1 MTHTLETTGIARVV
15 ARALRLNEDLTEAIG
30 LGHDTGH
37 PPFGHAGEAALD
49 ELLRDR
55 GGFRHNEQSARIAEA
70 LNLTREV
77 IDGIFTHTGP
87 REPTTLEGKIVRIVD
102 RVAYINHDI
111 DDAIRY
117 GILEE
122 GDLPRDEIALLGP
135 TGGQRI
141 DTLVHDLVETLRRRR
156 RHRPERRD
164 RRGDALAP
172 LVHVRP
178 RLSRAGDA
186 PRARARE
193 GRRSVEIFEHGAS
206 VEFIAGMTDRFALS
220 YAERTLVARIKDSS
234 VEAVKAAADLVAVVE
249 ERTSLRKQGARLV
262 GRCPFHEERTPSFSV
277 NPSLGLY
284 HCFGC
289 HKGGDVIRFVRE
301 TQGLDF
307 AGAIEWLAERFR
319 IDLEYEDVSP
329 EQAAKRNRRA
339 RLHELLDDAATYYE
353 RHSGRPRSDRSRAT
367 TSRAAAS
374 ARPIAREFRLGLSL
388 GGDALSR
395 KALAKGFTRDELQ
408 AAGLM
413 RRRGRDAFQRR
424 LMFPLTDA
432 RGRVLGFQ
440 ARKLHD
446 DDPLAGKYVNTQES
460 ELFHKSAVVY
470 GLDKARSAI
479 AKQDRACVVEGNADV
494 IALRQ
499 AGFEPVVACMG
510 TSLTEQQLRELGR
523 LTKRLWL
530 AFDGDAA
537 GESAALRGMELAVAQ
552 RFDVNVVALPPGV
565 DPADDP
571 AGFEAHLRGAE
582 PYVVYRVRLELD
594 HADDREAGFRR
605 AKEILDGFPEGP
617 DKLAAQRLVTD
628 RVGTTVQ
635 FRTGAIP
642 SARAA
647 ANAPRVVDAGTR
659 LERNALAGA
668 LAHEELRPLLGQLTP
683 EHFYDPTSTGGSAST
698 SSTGAPLD
706 SDAVALLAELD
717 ARAEAEGIDV
727 ATGEELLW
735 RLRER
740 RAAARA
746 AGSRRRA
753 TRELQEMLR
762 KLFERVSALSGR

>member
-1 MTHTLETTGIARVV
+1 M
-15 ARALRLNEDLTEAIG
+15 
-30 LGHDTGH
+30 
-37 PPFGHAGEAALD
+37 
-49 ELLRDR
+49 
-55 GGFRHNEQSARIAEA
+55 
-70 LNLTREV
+70 
-77 IDGIFTHTGP
+77 
-87 REPTTLEGKIVRIVD
+87 
-102 RVAYINHDI
+102 
-111 DDAIRY
+111 
-117 GILEE
+117 
-122 GDLPRDEIALLGP
+122 
-135 TGGQRI
+135 
-141 DTLVHDLVETLRRRR
+141 
-156 RHRPERRD
+156 
-164 RRGDALAP
+164 
-172 LVHVRP
+172 
-178 RLSRAGDA
+178 
-186 PRARARE
+186 
-193 GRRSVEIFEHGAS
+193 
-206 VEFIAGMTDRFALS
+206 
-220 YAERTLVARIKDSS
+220 ARIKDTS
-234 VEAVKAAADLVAVVE
+234 VDAVKAAAELVAVVE

-262 GRCPFHEERTPSFSV
+262 GRCPFHEERTASFSV

-289 HKGGDVIRFVRE
+289 HKGGDVISFVRE

-307 AGAIEWLAERFR
+307 AGAIEWLGERFR

-329 EQAAKRNRRA
+329 EQAAKRTRRV
-339 RLHELLDDAATYYE
+339 RLQELLDDAASYYE
-353 RHSGRPRSDRSRAT
+353 RALWETEAGSFARDYLKGRGFSEE
-367 TSRAAAS
+367 
-374 ARPIAREFRLGLSL
+374 IAREFRLGLSL
-388 GGDALSR
+388 GGNSLAR
-395 KALAKGFTRDELQ
+395 KAMAKGFTRDELL

-413 RRRGRDAFQRR
+413 RSRGEDYFQRR
-424 LMFPLTDA
+424 LMFPLADA

-446 DDPLAGKYVNTQES
+446 DDPLTGKYVNTQES

-470 GLDKARSAI
+470 GLDKARAAI

-523 LTKRLWL
+523 LTTRLWL

-537 GESAALRGMELAVAQ
+537 GESAALRGMELAVKQ
-552 RFDVNVVALPPGV
+552 QFDVNVVALPAGG

-571 AGFEAHLRGAE
+571 AGFEGHLRTAE
-582 PYVVYRVRLELD
+582 PYVVYRVRLELE
-594 HADDREAGFRR
+594 HADDRETGFRK

-628 RVGTTVQ
+628 RTGTTVQ

-668 LAHEELRPLLGQLTP
+668 LAHDELRPLLGRLTP
-683 EHFYDPTSTGGSAST
+683 EHFYDPVHRQIREHIVEGTT
-698 SSTGAPLD
+698 LD
-706 SDAVALLAELD
+706 DAGIELLAELD
-717 ARAEAEGIDV
+717 ARAEAEGIDA

-740 RAAARA
+740 EL
-746 AGSRRRA
+746 RRQLQGADVGR

-762 KLFERVSALSGR
+762 RLLERVSALSGR

>member
-1 MTHTLETTGIARVV
+1 M
-15 ARALRLNEDLTEAIG
+15 
-30 LGHDTGH
+30 
-37 PPFGHAGEAALD
+37 
-49 ELLRDR
+49 
-55 GGFRHNEQSARIAEA
+55 
-70 LNLTREV
+70 
-77 IDGIFTHTGP
+77 
-87 REPTTLEGKIVRIVD
+87 
-102 RVAYINHDI
+102 
-111 DDAIRY
+111 
-117 GILEE
+117 
-122 GDLPRDEIALLGP
+122 
-135 TGGQRI
+135 
-141 DTLVHDLVETLRRRR
+141 
-156 RHRPERRD
+156 
-164 RRGDALAP
+164 
-172 LVHVRP
+172 
-178 RLSRAGDA
+178 
-186 PRARARE
+186 
-193 GRRSVEIFEHGAS
+193 
-206 VEFIAGMTDRFALS
+206 
-220 YAERTLVARIKDSS
+220 ARIKDTS
-234 VEAVKAAADLVAVVE
+234 VDAVKAAADLVAVVE
-249 ERTSLRKQGARLV
+249 ERTSLRKQGARLI

-289 HKGGDVIRFVRE
+289 HQGGDVIKFVRD

-329 EQAAKRNRRA
+329 EQAAKRSRRV
-339 RLHELLDDAATYYE
+339 RLQELLDDAASFYE
-353 RHSGRPRSDRSRAT
+353 RALWETEVGSFARDYLKGRGFSEA
-367 TSRAAAS
+367 
-374 ARPIAREFRLGLSL
+374 IAREFRLGLSL
-388 GGDALSR
+388 GGDSLAR
-395 KALAKGFTRDELQ
+395 KAQAKGFARDELE
-408 AAGLM
+408 AAGLI
-413 RRRGRDAFQRR
+413 RGRADAFQRR

-440 ARKLHD
+440 ARKLYD
-446 DDPLAGKYVNTQES
+446 DDPLPGKYVNTRES

-470 GLDKARSAI
+470 GLDKARASI

-510 TSLTEQQLRELGR
+510 TALTEQQLRELGR

-552 RFDVNVVALPPGV
+552 QFDVNVVALPAGV

-571 AGFEAHLRGAE
+571 DGFEAHLRSAE
-582 PYVVYRVRLELD
+582 PYVVYRVRLELE

-628 RVGTTVQ
+628 RIGTTVQ

-647 ANAPRVVDAGTR
+647 ANGPRVVDAGTR

-668 LAHEELRPLLGQLTP
+668 LAHADLRPLLGQLTP
-683 EHFYDPTSTGGSAST
+683 EHFYDPLHRSIREHILDGV
-698 SSTGAPLD
+698 PLD
-706 SDAVALLAELD
+706 SDGIELLAELD
-717 ARAEAEGIDV
+717 ARAESEGIDA

-740 RAAARA
+740 DL
-746 AGSRRRA
+746 RRQLQGADATR

-762 KLFERVSALSGR
+762 KLLERVSALSSR

>member
-1 MTHTLETTGIARVV
+1 M
-15 ARALRLNEDLTEAIG
+15 
-30 LGHDTGH
+30 
-37 PPFGHAGEAALD
+37 
-49 ELLRDR
+49 
-55 GGFRHNEQSARIAEA
+55 
-70 LNLTREV
+70 
-77 IDGIFTHTGP
+77 
-87 REPTTLEGKIVRIVD
+87 
-102 RVAYINHDI
+102 
-111 DDAIRY
+111 
-117 GILEE
+117 
-122 GDLPRDEIALLGP
+122 
-135 TGGQRI
+135 
-141 DTLVHDLVETLRRRR
+141 
-156 RHRPERRD
+156 
-164 RRGDALAP
+164 
-172 LVHVRP
+172 
-178 RLSRAGDA
+178 
-186 PRARARE
+186 
-193 GRRSVEIFEHGAS
+193 
-206 VEFIAGMTDRFALS
+206 
-220 YAERTLVARIKDSS
+220 ARIKDTS

-277 NPSLGLY
+277 NPALGLY

-289 HKGGDVIRFVRE
+289 HQGGAVIKFVRE

-307 AGAIEWLAERFR
+307 AGAIEWLGERFR
-319 IDLEYEDVSP
+319 VDLEYEDVSP
-329 EQAAKRNRRA
+329 EQAEKRNRRA
-339 RLHELLDDAATYYE
+339 RLHELLDDAARYYE
-353 RHSGRPRSDRSRAT
+353 RALWETEAGSLARDYLKGRGFGEE
-367 TSRAAAS
+367 
-374 ARPIAREFRLGLSL
+374 IAREFRLGLSL
-388 GGDALSR
+388 GGDSLSR
-395 KALAKGFTRDELQ
+395 KAIAKGFKREELA
-408 AAGLM
+408 AAGLT
-413 RRRGRDAFQRR
+413 RSRGDDYFQRR

-440 ARKLHD
+440 ARKLYE
-446 DDPLAGKYVNTQES
+446 DDPLRGKYVNTQES

-510 TSLTEQQLRELGR
+510 TALTEQQLRELGR

-552 RFDVNVVALPPGV
+552 KFDVNVVALPPGV

-571 AGFEAHLRGAE
+571 SGFEAHLRSAE
-582 PYVVYRVRLELD
+582 PYVVYRVRLEMD
-594 HADDREAGFRR
+594 HADDREAGFRK

-668 LAHEELRPLLGQLTP
+668 LAHEALRPLLGELTP
-683 EHFYDPTSTGGSAST
+683 EHFYDEVHRRIRAYI
-698 SSTGAPLD
+698 LD
-706 SDAVALLAELD
+706 GTALDADGIALLAELD
-717 ARAEAEGIDV
+717 ARAEAEGIDA

-740 RAAARA
+740 QLRRELQGADVAR
-746 AGSRRRA
+746 
-753 TRELQEMLR
+753 TRELQELLR
-762 KLFERVSALSGR
+762 KLLERVSALSGR

>member
-1 MTHTLETTGIARVV
+1 
-15 ARALRLNEDLTEAIG
+15 
-30 LGHDTGH
+30 
-37 PPFGHAGEAALD
+37 
-49 ELLRDR
+49 
-55 GGFRHNEQSARIAEA
+55 
-70 LNLTREV
+70 
-77 IDGIFTHTGP
+77 
-87 REPTTLEGKIVRIVD
+87 
-102 RVAYINHDI
+102 
-111 DDAIRY
+111 
-117 GILEE
+117 
-122 GDLPRDEIALLGP
+122 
-135 TGGQRI
+135 
-141 DTLVHDLVETLRRRR
+141 
-156 RHRPERRD
+156 
-164 RRGDALAP
+164 
-172 LVHVRP
+172 
-178 RLSRAGDA
+178 
-186 PRARARE
+186 
-193 GRRSVEIFEHGAS
+193 
-206 VEFIAGMTDRFALS
+206 
-220 YAERTLVARIKDSS
+220 VARIKDTS
-234 VEAVKAAADLVAVVE
+234 VDAVKAAAELVAVVE

-262 GRCPFHEERTPSFSV
+262 GRCPFHEERTASFSV

-289 HKGGDVIRFVRE
+289 HKGGDVISFVRE

-307 AGAIEWLAERFR
+307 AGAIEWLGERFR
-319 IDLEYEDVSP
+319 VDLEYEDVSP
-329 EQAAKRNRRA
+329 EQAAKRNRRV
-339 RLHELLDDAATYYE
+339 RLQELLDDAASYYE
-353 RHSGRPRSDRSRAT
+353 RALWETEAGSFARDYLKGRDFSEA
-367 TSRAAAS
+367 
-374 ARPIAREFRLGLSL
+374 IAREFRLGLSL
-388 GGDALSR
+388 GGNSLAR
-395 KALAKGFTRDELQ
+395 KATAKGFTRDELL

-413 RRRGRDAFQRR
+413 RTRGEDYFQHR

-446 DDPLAGKYVNTQES
+446 DDPLTGKYVNTQES

-470 GLDKARSAI
+470 GLDKARAAI

-537 GESAALRGMELAVAQ
+537 GEAAALRGMELAVKQ
-552 RFDVNVVALPPGV
+552 EFDVNVVALPSGV

-571 AGFEAHLRGAE
+571 AGFESHLRDAE
-582 PYVVYRVRLELD
+582 PYVVYRVRLELE
-594 HADDREAGFRR
+594 HADDRETGFRK

-628 RVGTTVQ
+628 RIGTTVQ

-668 LAHEELRPLLGQLTP
+668 LAHEDLRPLLGQLTP
-683 EHFYDPTSTGGSAST
+683 EHFYDPLHRSIREHILAGT
-698 SSTGAPLD
+698 PLEQD
-706 SDAVALLAELD
+706 GIVLLAELD
-717 ARAEAEGIDV
+717 ARAAAEGIDA

-740 RAAARA
+740 ELRRELQGADVAR
-746 AGSRRRA
+746 
-753 TRELQEMLR
+753 TRELQELLR

>member
-1 MTHTLETTGIARVV
+1 M
-15 ARALRLNEDLTEAIG
+15 
-30 LGHDTGH
+30 
-37 PPFGHAGEAALD
+37 
-49 ELLRDR
+49 
-55 GGFRHNEQSARIAEA
+55 
-70 LNLTREV
+70 
-77 IDGIFTHTGP
+77 
-87 REPTTLEGKIVRIVD
+87 
-102 RVAYINHDI
+102 
-111 DDAIRY
+111 
-117 GILEE
+117 
-122 GDLPRDEIALLGP
+122 
-135 TGGQRI
+135 
-141 DTLVHDLVETLRRRR
+141 
-156 RHRPERRD
+156 
-164 RRGDALAP
+164 
-172 LVHVRP
+172 
-178 RLSRAGDA
+178 
-186 PRARARE
+186 
-193 GRRSVEIFEHGAS
+193 
-206 VEFIAGMTDRFALS
+206 
-220 YAERTLVARIKDSS
+220 ARIKDTS
-234 VEAVKAAADLVAVVE
+234 VEAVKAAAELVAVVE

-262 GRCPFHEERTPSFSV
+262 GRCPVHEERTASFSV

-289 HKGGDVIRFVRE
+289 HKGGDVISFVRE

-307 AGAIEWLAERFR
+307 AGAIEWLGERFR
-319 IDLEYEDVSP
+319 VELEYEDVSP

-339 RLHELLDDAATYYE
+339 RLQDLLDDAASYYE
-353 RHSGRPRSDRSRAT
+353 RALWETEVGSFARDYLKGRGFSEE
-367 TSRAAAS
+367 
-374 ARPIAREFRLGLSL
+374 IAREFRLGLSL
-388 GGDALSR
+388 SGNSLAR
-395 KALAKGFTRDELQ
+395 KAMAKGFTRDELIS
-408 AAGLM
+408 AGLM
-413 RRRGRDAFQRR
+413 RPRGEDYFQRR

-446 DDPLAGKYVNTQES
+446 DDPLTGKYVNTQES

-537 GESAALRGMELAVAQ
+537 GESAALRGMELAVKQ
-552 RFDVNVVALPPGV
+552 QFDVNVVALPVGV

-571 AGFEAHLRGAE
+571 AGFEGHLRNAE
-582 PYVVYRVRLELD
+582 PYVVYRVRLELE
-594 HADDREAGFRR
+594 HADDRETGFRK

-628 RVGTTVQ
+628 RTGTTVQ

-668 LAHEELRPLLGQLTP
+668 LAHEDLRPLLSQLTP
-683 EHFYDPTSTGGSAST
+683 EHFYDPLHRSIREHILD
-698 SSTGAPLD
+698 GAPLEPEGI
-706 SDAVALLAELD
+706 ALLAELD
-717 ARAEAEGIDV
+717 ARAEAEGIDA

-740 RAAARA
+740 EL
-746 AGSRRRA
+746 RRELQGADVVR
-753 TRELQEMLR
+753 TRELQELLA

>member
-1 MTHTLETTGIARVV
+1 M
-15 ARALRLNEDLTEAIG
+15 
-30 LGHDTGH
+30 
-37 PPFGHAGEAALD
+37 
-49 ELLRDR
+49 
-55 GGFRHNEQSARIAEA
+55 
-70 LNLTREV
+70 
-77 IDGIFTHTGP
+77 
-87 REPTTLEGKIVRIVD
+87 
-102 RVAYINHDI
+102 
-111 DDAIRY
+111 
-117 GILEE
+117 
-122 GDLPRDEIALLGP
+122 
-135 TGGQRI
+135 
-141 DTLVHDLVETLRRRR
+141 
-156 RHRPERRD
+156 
-164 RRGDALAP
+164 
-172 LVHVRP
+172 
-178 RLSRAGDA
+178 
-186 PRARARE
+186 
-193 GRRSVEIFEHGAS
+193 
-206 VEFIAGMTDRFALS
+206 
-220 YAERTLVARIKDSS
+220 ARIKDSS

-289 HKGGDVIRFVRE
+289 HKGGDAISFVKE

-319 IDLEYEDVSP
+319 IELEFEDVSP

-353 RHSGRPRSDRSRAT
+353 RTLWETEVGSFARDYLKGRGFGE
-367 TSRAAAS
+367 
-374 ARPIAREFRLGLSL
+374 PIAREFRLGLSL
-388 GGDALSR
+388 GGDALAR
-395 KALAKGFTRDELQ
+395 KAVAKGFTRDELQ
-408 AAGLM
+408 AAGLI
-413 RRRGRDAFQRR
+413 RGGRDAFQRR

-446 DDPLAGKYVNTQES
+446 DDPLPGKYVNTQES

-510 TSLTEQQLRELGR
+510 TSLTELQLRELGR

-552 RFDVNVVALPPGV
+552 QFDVNVVALPPGV

-571 AGFEAHLRGAE
+571 AGFEAYLRGAE

-683 EHFYDPTSTGGSAST
+683 EHFYDDVHRRIREHILEGT
-698 SSTGAPLD
+698 PLD
-706 SDAVALLAELD
+706 TDAVALLADLD

-740 RAAARA
+740 ELRRELQGADVAR
-746 AGSRRRA
+746 

>member
-1 MTHTLETTGIARVV
+1 M
-15 ARALRLNEDLTEAIG
+15 
-30 LGHDTGH
+30 
-37 PPFGHAGEAALD
+37 
-49 ELLRDR
+49 
-55 GGFRHNEQSARIAEA
+55 
-70 LNLTREV
+70 
-77 IDGIFTHTGP
+77 
-87 REPTTLEGKIVRIVD
+87 
-102 RVAYINHDI
+102 
-111 DDAIRY
+111 
-117 GILEE
+117 
-122 GDLPRDEIALLGP
+122 
-135 TGGQRI
+135 
-141 DTLVHDLVETLRRRR
+141 
-156 RHRPERRD
+156 
-164 RRGDALAP
+164 
-172 LVHVRP
+172 
-178 RLSRAGDA
+178 
-186 PRARARE
+186 
-193 GRRSVEIFEHGAS
+193 
-206 VEFIAGMTDRFALS
+206 
-220 YAERTLVARIKDSS
+220 ARIKDTS
-234 VEAVKAAADLVAVVE
+234 VEAVKAAAELVAVVE

-262 GRCPFHEERTPSFSV
+262 GRCPFHEERTASFSV

-289 HKGGDVIRFVRE
+289 HKGGDVISFVRE

-307 AGAIEWLAERFR
+307 AGAIEWLGERFR
-319 IDLEYEDVSP
+319 VELEYEDVSP

-339 RLHELLDDAATYYE
+339 RLQDLLDDAASYYE
-353 RHSGRPRSDRSRAT
+353 RALWETEVGSFARDYLKGRGFSEE
-367 TSRAAAS
+367 
-374 ARPIAREFRLGLSL
+374 IAREFRLGLSL
-388 GGDALSR
+388 SGNSLAR
-395 KALAKGFTRDELQ
+395 KAMAKGFTRDELIS
-408 AAGLM
+408 AGLM
-413 RRRGRDAFQRR
+413 RPRGEDYFQRR

-446 DDPLAGKYVNTQES
+446 DDPLTGKYVNTQES

-537 GESAALRGMELAVAQ
+537 GESAALRGMELAVKQ
-552 RFDVNVVALPPGV
+552 QFDVNVVALPVGV

-571 AGFEAHLRGAE
+571 AGFEGHLRNAE
-582 PYVVYRVRLELD
+582 PYVVYRVRLELE
-594 HADDREAGFRR
+594 HADDRETGFRK

-628 RVGTTVQ
+628 RTGTTVQ

-668 LAHEELRPLLGQLTP
+668 LAHEDLRPLLGQLTP
-683 EHFYDPTSTGGSAST
+683 EEHFYDPLHRSIREHILDAT
-698 SSTGAPLD
+698 PLEPD
-706 SDAVALLAELD
+706 GITLLAELD
-717 ARAEAEGIDV
+717 ARAEAEGIDA

-740 RAAARA
+740 ELRRELQGADVAR
-746 AGSRRRA
+746 
-753 TRELQEMLR
+753 TRELQELLR

>member
-1 MTHTLETTGIARVV
+1 M
-15 ARALRLNEDLTEAIG
+15 
-30 LGHDTGH
+30 
-37 PPFGHAGEAALD
+37 
-49 ELLRDR
+49 
-55 GGFRHNEQSARIAEA
+55 
-70 LNLTREV
+70 
-77 IDGIFTHTGP
+77 
-87 REPTTLEGKIVRIVD
+87 
-102 RVAYINHDI
+102 
-111 DDAIRY
+111 
-117 GILEE
+117 
-122 GDLPRDEIALLGP
+122 
-135 TGGQRI
+135 
-141 DTLVHDLVETLRRRR
+141 
-156 RHRPERRD
+156 
-164 RRGDALAP
+164 
-172 LVHVRP
+172 
-178 RLSRAGDA
+178 
-186 PRARARE
+186 
-193 GRRSVEIFEHGAS
+193 
-206 VEFIAGMTDRFALS
+206 
-220 YAERTLVARIKDSS
+220 ARIKDTS
-234 VEAVKAAADLVAVVE
+234 VEAVKAAAELVAVVE

-289 HKGGDVIRFVRE
+289 HKGGDVIRFVQE

-319 IDLEYEDVSP
+319 VELEYEDVSP

-353 RHSGRPRSDRSRAT
+353 RSLWETEVGSFARDYLKGRDFSEA
-367 TSRAAAS
+367 
-374 ARPIAREFRLGLSL
+374 IARDFRLGLSL
-388 GGDALSR
+388 GGDSLSR
-395 KALAKGFTRDELQ
+395 KAIAKGFTREELQ

-413 RRRGRDAFQRR
+413 RRRGEDAFQRR

-446 DDPLAGKYVNTQES
+446 DDPLPGKYVNTQES

-510 TSLTEQQLRELGR
+510 TALTDLQLRELGR

-552 RFDVNVVALPPGV
+552 QFDVNVVALPAGV

-571 AGFEAHLRGAE
+571 AGFEAHLRNAE
-582 PYVVYRVRLELD
+582 PYVAYRVRLELE
-594 HADDREAGFRR
+594 HAEDREAGFRK

-628 RVGTTVQ
+628 RTGTTVQ

-683 EHFYDPTSTGGSAST
+683 EHFYDPIHRKIRAHILD
-698 SSTGAPLD
+698 GAALD
-706 SDAVALLAELD
+706 SDGVELLAELD
-717 ARAEAEGIDV
+717 ARAAAEGIDV

-740 RAAARA
+740 QLRRELQGADVAR
-746 AGSRRRA
+746 
-753 TRELQEMLR
+753 TRELQELLR

>member
-1 MTHTLETTGIARVV
+1 M
-15 ARALRLNEDLTEAIG
+15 
-30 LGHDTGH
+30 
-37 PPFGHAGEAALD
+37 
-49 ELLRDR
+49 
-55 GGFRHNEQSARIAEA
+55 
-70 LNLTREV
+70 
-77 IDGIFTHTGP
+77 
-87 REPTTLEGKIVRIVD
+87 
-102 RVAYINHDI
+102 
-111 DDAIRY
+111 
-117 GILEE
+117 
-122 GDLPRDEIALLGP
+122 
-135 TGGQRI
+135 
-141 DTLVHDLVETLRRRR
+141 
-156 RHRPERRD
+156 
-164 RRGDALAP
+164 
-172 LVHVRP
+172 
-178 RLSRAGDA
+178 
-186 PRARARE
+186 
-193 GRRSVEIFEHGAS
+193 
-206 VEFIAGMTDRFALS
+206 
-220 YAERTLVARIKDSS
+220 ARIKDTS
-234 VEAVKAAADLVAVVE
+234 VEAVKAAAELVPVVE

-289 HKGGDVIRFVRE
+289 HEGGDVIKFVRE

-319 IDLEYEDVSP
+319 VELEYEDVSP

-353 RHSGRPRSDRSRAT
+353 RALWETEVGSFARDYLKGRGFGEE
-367 TSRAAAS
+367 
-374 ARPIAREFRLGLSL
+374 IAHEFRLGLSP
-388 GGDALSR
+388 GGESLSR

-408 AAGLM
+408 AAGLI
-413 RRRGRDAFQRR
+413 RRRGEDAFQRR

-446 DDPLAGKYVNTQES
+446 DDPMPGKYVNTQES

-510 TSLTEQQLRELGR
+510 TALTEQQLRELGR

-552 RFDVNVVALPPGV
+552 QFDVNVVALPAGV

-571 AGFEAHLRGAE
+571 SGFEARLRTAE
-582 PYVVYRVRLELD
+582 PYVVYRVRLEMD
-594 HADDREAGFRR
+594 HADDREAGFRK

-628 RVGTTVQ
+628 RVGTTVH

-659 LERNALAGA
+659 LERDALAGA
-668 LAHEELRPLLGQLTP
+668 LAHAELRTLLGQLTE
-683 EHFYDPTSTGGSAST
+683 EHFYDPLHRVIRDHILEGT
-698 SSTGAPLD
+698 PLD
-706 SDAVALLAELD
+706 ADGVSLLAELD
-717 ARAEAEGIDV
+717 ARAEAEGIDA
-727 ATGEELLW
+727 ATGEELLL

-740 RAAARA
+740 ELRRALQEADVARA
-746 AGSRRRA
+746 
-753 TRELQEMLR
+753 RELQERLR
-762 KLFERVSALSGR
+762 KVLERVSALSGR